1 MEVNGTVRLLT
12 VCFTPFLFQAPA
24 FVDDMA
30 LSFTHVVNLGVFFP
44 SVSKRTAP
52 YSERLFGAFG
62 ECRIQLELESNP

>member
-30 LSFTHVVNLGVFFP
+30 LSFTHVVNLGFFP
-44 SVSKRTAP
+44 LAICSRIQT
-52 YSERLFGAFG
+52 RMFGAFG
-62 ECRIQLELESNP
+62 ECRIQFELESNP

>member
-12 VCFTPFLFQAPA
+12 V

-30 LSFTHVVNLGVFFP
+30 LSFTHVVNLGFFP